1 MYILQEKIQE
11 HITQSTSSSSEVSP
25 HDVVGVVLGPKHP
38 GHVRGLGMGVV
49 PSFAFQ
55 HTTARINGMNL
66 GSTNATTPTDRLDK
80 MEETIQALCAYIRD
94 KEGGNI
100 PQQLTGIFPCTHEV
114 KSISFVLLYVLVPL
128 FLMH

>member
-1 MYILQEKIQE
+1 LYILQEKIQE

-25 HDVVGVVLGPKHP
+25 HDAVGVVLGPEHP
-38 GHVRGLGMGVV
+38 GRVRGLGMGVV

-55 HTTARINGMNL
+55 HTTTRINGMNL
-66 GSTNATTPTDRLDK
+66 GSTSATIPIDRLDK
-80 MEETIQALCAYIRD
+80 MEETIQALCAYIRY

-100 PQQLTGIFPCTHEV
+100 PEQLAGIFRCTNEV
-114 KSISFVLLYVLVPL
+114 KSISFVILYVLVPL